1 MDPLPTNALVRDP
14 RAAAL
19 LVDSRRNRFLW
30 PFLGRACGVG
40 DAAATL
46 GVGKSL
52 VSYWVGRLQKL
63 GLLRPLPGGGRGR
76 LYRTP
81 ADGFIVALQDVPL
94 ESVDAI
100 LGAQLDPFYAR
111 LKRALLRAA
120 RRYAQD
126 WRFRL
131 QRVPLGVA
139 EELAPREG
147 SLVEAQIV
155 NMRAALHLRADEAA
169 ALRLELR
176 TLVERYSALTRP
188 EEPHRQRVLVWAAA
202 VEDLPP

>member
-1 MDPLPTNALVRDP
+1 MDSLPTNALVRDP

-30 PFLGRACGVG
+30 PFLGRASGVG
-40 DAAATL
+40 DAAAAL

-52 VSYWVGRLQKL
+52 VSYWVGRLQKV
-63 GLLRPLPGGGRGR
+63 GLLRPVSGGGRKQ
-76 LYRTP
+76 LYRAP
-81 ADGFIVALQDVPL
+81 ADGFVVALQDVPL

-120 RRYAQD
+120 HRYAQD
-126 WRFRL
+126 WRFSLR
-131 QRVPLGVA
+131 RVPLGVA

-147 SLVEAQIV
+147 TLVEAQIV
-155 NMRAALHLRADEAA
+155 NMRAALHLSAGEAA
-169 ALRLELR
+169 ALRVELR
-176 TLVERYSALTRP
+176 GLIDRYAALTRP
-188 EEPHRQRVLVWAAA
+188 EEPQRQRVLVWAAA
-202 VEDLPP
+202 VEDVPS